1 MSWNKRNNT
10 GIGIYVTKW
19 DMVFTAPNSQIWQL
33 LKKLLR
39 LYPLPNLGKNVENTG
54 KFHVCSSV
62 MVNVILR
69 IFTAFTITL
78 WQYVETFCTEFHPDK
93 SINMQN
99 IHINSHIPL
108 LKIWVLL
115 TQFLQNSGLPDNF
128 FCKELVYWILWKSE
142 KWFSWWY

>member
-1 MSWNKRNNT
+1 
-10 GIGIYVTKW
+10 
-19 DMVFTAPNSQIWQL
+19 MVFTAPNSQIWQL

-108 LKIWVLL
+108 LKI
-115 TQFLQNSGLPDNF
+115 
-128 FCKELVYWILWKSE
+128 
-142 KWFSWWY
+142 